1 MILHV
6 ALSLSLSLSLSSAS
20 SVSVLVVHAERRPD
34 IGFAICVPWLSIVL
48 LARERAIFSTM
59 TGLRLGAASRTA
71 ASAAES
77 PSPGANA
84 SRELHTVRESDT
96 ATPSAESD
104 TPTPDIDARLHA
116 RTLGEFDPMTPRE
129 AAAYASAVH
138 ERVEERPFES
148 QPRLPRTPFNDA
160 AAARELGA
168 EGGAQPAELGQPGA
182 SDSPPVEPAEAAVA
196 EAEVSE
202 RSAREQELVE
212 DVEGA
217 EQEGAAEAEIADE
230 GAEEMEEEVR
240 IPRWGGKSGPASG
253 PMRVRC
259 RRSACRRAVG
269 RHQEATLALLHIHLA
284 RTASFTREAGSHART
299 PAHPHGQNGT
309 FTREAGSY
317 PRTPAHPHG
326 RWQQLDCAPNRCCS
340 SSGPVGLATA
350 ARHALVRSRS
360 APSRC
365 PGGC

>member
-1 MILHV
+1 
-6 ALSLSLSLSLSSAS
+6 
-20 SVSVLVVHAERRPD
+20 
-34 IGFAICVPWLSIVL
+34 
-48 LARERAIFSTM
+48 M

-168 EGGAQPAELGQPGA
+168 EGEAQPAELGQPGA
-182 SDSPPVEPAEAAVA
+182 SDSPRVETAEAVVA
-196 EAEVSE
+196 EVEASG
-202 RSAREQELVE
+202 RPAGEQELLVAE
-212 DVEGA
+212 RIDVEGA
-217 EQEGAAEAEIADE
+217 EQEGAAEAE
-230 GAEEMEEEVR
+230 GAEEVEEMEEEEEAEEEEVR
-240 IPRWGGKSGPASG
+240 APRRGGKSGPA
-253 PMRVRC
+253 
-259 RRSACRRAVG
+259 
-269 RHQEATLALLHIHLA
+269 
-284 RTASFTREAGSHART
+284 
-299 PAHPHGQNGT
+299 
-309 FTREAGSY
+309 
-317 PRTPAHPHG
+317 
-326 RWQQLDCAPNRCCS
+326 
-340 SSGPVGLATA
+340 
-350 ARHALVRSRS
+350 
-360 APSRC
+360 
-365 PGGC
+365 

>member
-1 MILHV
+1 M
-6 ALSLSLSLSLSSAS
+6 
-20 SVSVLVVHAERRPD
+20 LVVHAERRPD

-48 LARERAIFSTM
+48 LARANAAEPSSAM
-59 TGLRLGAASRTA
+59 TGLQSLGGFARLGAASRTA

-196 EAEVSE
+196 EAEASE

-269 RHQEATLALLHIHLA
+269 RHQEATLALLHIH
-284 RTASFTREAGSHART
+284 
-299 PAHPHGQNGT
+299 GQNGILYEGGWKPRPHSCT
-309 FTREAGSY
+309 STRPERHLYEGGWKL
-317 PRTPAHPHG
+317 PPHSCTST
-326 RWQQLDCAPNRCCS
+326 RPMA
-340 SSGPVGLATA
+340 A
-350 ARHALVRSRS
+350 ARL
-360 APSRC
+360 C
-365 PGGC
+365 PQPLLQ